1 MKLKVEPFNSVKKTM
16 AVVVASPHAAGH
28 PRVILKGAS
37 EVVLRRC
44 SSIIDGTGSV
54 EKLTDAKAKR
64 VASAIDAFACEALRT
79 LCLAYQ
85 DVTSGSDIPSD
96 GYTLIAVFGI
106 KDPLRP
112 GVREAVK
119 TCRAAGINVRMV
131 TGDNINT
138 AKAIARECGIL
149 TDDGIAIEGPDF
161 RTKSPN
167 EMKEIIPRIQARSCI
182 LLASS
187 LKNFLHKEN

>member
-1 MKLKVEPFNSVKKTM
+1 
-16 AVVVASPHAAGH
+16 
-28 PRVILKGAS
+28 
-37 EVVLRRC
+37 
-44 SSIIDGTGSV
+44 
-54 EKLTDAKAKR
+54 
-64 VASAIDAFACEALRT
+64 
-79 LCLAYQ
+79 
-85 DVTSGSDIPSD
+85 VTSGSDIPSD

-182 LLASS
+182 LSS
-187 LKNFLHKEN
+187 